1 MENENQPV
9 SDWGN
14 SLYDGAKG
22 LGTFKADLGMV
33 IALIVGCVLII
44 IGAYMAATD
53 DSDQYLKVRGL
64 VIAPNCVKSSISY
77 DDKGR
82 VIDNYKCNVVVTYKI
97 NGKVY
102 SKKIYMTGS
111 SSYIKDEPIDLIVSK
126 MDYNNVQVASMD
138 RASVG
143 GVMVFVA
150 IVVVALAYL
159 NYYLTHNY
167 KLFAAAQGAN
177 TVVGLFR

>member
-1 MENENQPV
+1 METASKPV

-14 SLYDGAKG
+14 TLYDGASG

-33 IALIVGCVLII
+33 IALVVGCVLIV
-44 IGAYMAATD
+44 IGAYLVVTD
-53 DSDQYLKVRGL
+53 DSDKYLRIKGV
-64 VIAPNCVKSSISY
+64 VVSPNCVKSSVSY

-82 VIDNYKCNVVVTYKI
+82 AVENFKCNMVVSYKI

-102 SKKIYMTGS
+102 SKKIYMNSS
-111 SSYIKDEPIDLIVSK
+111 SSYIKDEPIDLMVSK
-126 MDYNNVQVASMD
+126 TDYQNVQLASMD
-138 RASVG
+138 KSTLG
-143 GVMVFVA
+143 SVMVLIAV
-150 IVVVALAYL
+150 VVVALSYL

-167 KLFAAAQGAN
+167 KVFAAAQGAN